1 MFEGLFSMPN
11 AYFLGL
17 MGGLFAV
24 FTFVHFFVDWIC
36 QTHAE
41 AMAKHNNW
49 KVRARH
55 CLIYTLGFVPLLWFL
70 HFNALQFVVGLN
82 ILFWS
87 HFVEDTYLPVY
98 WWAKYVRRPPEMIEP
113 WKESYIREDGSI
125 AFRVHPPDAKRGFM
139 EFVQTPLG
147 KILMIAV
154 DQIIHLAFLF
164 PLVWIAMMN
173 AMPQIVPHFHNR
185 LF

>member
-1 MFEGLFSMPN
+1 MDNVHKVAL
-11 AYFLGL
+11 A
-17 MGGLFAV
+17 GGLFAV
-24 FTFVHFFVDWIC
+24 FTFIHFFVDWIM

-49 KVRARH
+49 KVRAKH
-55 CLIYTLGFVPLLWFL
+55 CLIYTVGFIPLMWYLNFTT
-70 HFNALQFVVGLN
+70 LQFVVGLN

-98 WWAKYVRRPPEMIEP
+98 WWAKYIRKPPEMKDNP
-113 WKESYIREDGSI
+113 KE
-125 AFRVHPPDAKRGFM
+125 GFII
-139 EFVQTPLG
+139 FIQTTLG

-164 PLVWIAMMN
+164 PLVLMAMFN
-173 AMPQIVPHFHNR
+173 ISPSIF
-185 LF
+185 

>member
-1 MFEGLFSMPN
+1 MEN
-11 AYFLGL
+11 VYKVAIA
-17 MGGLFAV
+17 GGLFAA
-24 FTFVHFFVDWIC
+24 FTFVHFVVDWIM

-55 CLIYTLGFVPLLWFL
+55 CLIYTVGFIPLLWYLNFTP
-70 HFNALQFVVGLN
+70 LQYLIGLN

-87 HFVEDTYLPVY
+87 HFVEDTYLPVFL
-98 WWAKYVRRPPEMIEP
+98 WAKYVRKPPEMNC
-113 WKESYIREDGSI
+113 ED
-125 AFRVHPPDAKRGFM
+125 KMEGFKL
-139 EFVQTPLG
+139 FVQTTLG

-164 PLVWIAMMN
+164 PLVFMAMSNTIA
-173 AMPQIVPHFHNR
+173 R

>member
-1 MFEGLFSMPN
+1 MVSLI
-11 AYFLGL
+11 ATI
-17 MGGLFAV
+17 GGLFAV
-24 FTFVHFFVDWIC
+24 FTFVHFFVDWLL

-55 CLIYTLGFVPLLWFL
+55 CLIYTVGFIPLILLLKFSVL
-70 HFNALQFVVGLN
+70 EVVIGLN

-87 HFVEDTYLPVY
+87 HFIEDTYLPVFY
-98 WWAKYVRRPPEMIEP
+98 WAKYIRKPPEMKDNP
-113 WKESYIREDGSI
+113 KE
-125 AFRVHPPDAKRGFM
+125 GFIQ
-139 EFVQTPLG
+139 FVSTPLG

-164 PLVWIAMMN
+164 PLVWMAVN
-173 AMPQIVPHFHNR
+173 
-185 LF
+185 

>member
-1 MFEGLFSMPN
+1 MVSLISTI
-11 AYFLGL
+11 
-17 MGGLFAV
+17 GGLFAV
-24 FTFVHFFVDWIC
+24 FTFVHFFVDWLL

-55 CLIYTLGFVPLLWFL
+55 CVIYTVGFIPLMWLLNFTTL
-70 HFNALQFVVGLN
+70 EVVIGLN

-87 HFVEDTYLPVY
+87 HFIEDTYLPVFY
-98 WWAKYVRRPPEMIEP
+98 WAKYIRKPPEMKDNP
-113 WKESYIREDGSI
+113 KE
-125 AFRVHPPDAKRGFM
+125 GFIQ
-139 EFVQTPLG
+139 FVSTPLG

-164 PLVWIAMMN
+164 PLVWMAVN
-173 AMPQIVPHFHNR
+173 
-185 LF
+185 

>member
-1 MFEGLFSMPN
+1 
-11 AYFLGL
+11 
-17 MGGLFAV
+17 MGGLFAI
-24 FTFVHFFVDWIC
+24 FTFVHFLVDWIL

-55 CLIYTLGFVPLLWFL
+55 CVIYTIGFVPLMLILKLSTLEFM
-70 HFNALQFVVGLN
+70 FGLN

-87 HFVEDTYLPVY
+87 HFIEDSYIPVFL
-98 WWAKYVRRPPEMIEP
+98 WAKYIRKPPEMNANP
-113 WKESYIREDGSI
+113 KE
-125 AFRVHPPDAKRGFM
+125 GFIQ
-139 EFVQTPLG
+139 FVSTPLG

-164 PLVWIAMMN
+164 PLVWMSIN
-173 AMPQIVPHFHNR
+173 
-185 LF
+185 